1 MKNPEKL
8 YIGYTRRR
16 TETKQTIQRRELK
29 RWVTRTPPI
38 TRDEPRSGE
47 GYKIVDFLIWIKKY
61 EFENYKFE
69 RSQWRIK
76 GKWLANV
83 LTMLTDISI
92 VLNIDDGVKSKD
104 HQISVKYE

>member
-1 MKNPEKL
+1 MNNPENL
-8 YIGYTRRR
+8 NIGYTRRR

-47 GYKIVDFLIWIKKY
+47 GYEIV

-92 VLNIDDGVKSKD
+92 AINIDDGVKSKD